1 MCLTAFD
8 GVSEMEASCA
18 RILTGQWAMAQP
30 LKADAVHGS
39 ALTFPVI
46 ACNTLLFFFQS
57 LKLGTLLTIAV
68 REDRTGSAL
77 QRIWQASR
85 KHHDDAQC
93 SLGWLKPSLHLNSF
107 PCQ

>member
-1 MCLTAFD
+1 MCLTGFD

-46 ACNTLLFFFQS
+46 ACNTCCSSSNHSS
-57 LKLGTLLTIAV
+57 LAI
-68 REDRTGSAL
+68 
-77 QRIWQASR
+77 
-85 KHHDDAQC
+85 C
-93 SLGWLKPSLHLNSF
+93 
-107 PCQ
+107 